1 MCPNLKCAAD
11 KTETFLRRN
20 KNTDKL
26 SIKQR
31 WMQIDKLAN
40 IQTEIETDR
49 KIVI

>member
-1 MCPNLKCAAD
+1 MQID
-11 KTETFLRRN
+11 KLANIQTDRD
-20 KNTDKL
+20 KQINTDKL